1 MSSNTE
7 TATAPAAP
15 EVVVKKRRRRRTQ
28 EEPRQDL
35 YERADSHSEPTV
47 CAECHAVWQQGRWQ
61 WTATGAATRSSV
73 CPACRRIKDNV
84 PAGWLRLEGDY
95 AAQHR
100 AELLRIAREEAES
113 EQAENPLHRLMKI
126 DEAADRMELTTTAV
140 RLAQRIG
147 EAVRR
152 AHHGTLVLQYR
163 KDEFAIR
170 ANWRR

>member
-1 MSSNTE
+1 MTRNTE
-7 TATAPAAP
+7 PVPAPA
-15 EVVVKKRRRRRTQ
+15 EGVKKRRRRRTQ

-35 YERADSHSEPTV
+35 YERADKHPEPTV
-47 CAECHAVWQQGRWQ
+47 CAECNAVWRHGRWQ
-61 WTATGAATRSSV
+61 WAATAEGARSAV
-73 CPACRRIKDNV
+73 CPACRRIKDNM
-84 PAGWLRLEGDY
+84 PAGWLRFEGDY

-113 EQAENPLHRLMKI
+113 EKAENPLHRLMKI
-126 DEAADRMELTTTAV
+126 DEAADRMELTTTDV

-152 AHHGTLVLQYR
+152 LHHGTLVIQYR
-163 KDEFAIR
+163 KDEFAVR